1 MSVQVQTSLPA
12 KSAKMRLDLL
22 PAELQLEIFSNLEN
36 TDLKAARAVSRQLRD
51 NASPALFRSVV
62 ACARYVAL
70 GTFQKIALDSVLQK
84 YVKEIIFDGTV
95 YNREVALHQD
105 IYERQN
111 SYHEELQASSSFWGL
126 RTR

>member
-1 MSVQVQTSLPA
+1 MYTHVQSSLPA

-36 TDLKAARAVSRQLRD
+36 ADLKAARAVSRQLRD
-51 NASPALFRSVV
+51 NASPALFRSTV

-84 YVKEIIFDGTV
+84 YVKEIVFDGTV
-95 YNREVALHQD
+95 YNQEVAHNQD
-105 IYERQN
+105 LYERQN
-111 SYHEELQASSSFWGL
+111 NCYEELRAIASFWGL